1 MYYIKQ
7 LTELPKHKCKLTM
20 KAEAFNIHFSEG
32 DRLKKKNLS
41 GDAENLCN

>member
-1 MYYIKQ
+1 
-7 LTELPKHKCKLTM
+7 M

-32 DRLKKKNLS
+32 DRLKKNKILS